1 MILTIEP
8 RELSHYPDTAIID
21 VRSPAEFAIGHIPG
35 AKNIPIFNDEERAL
49 VGTRFNHAGKEAGF
63 MLGLEI
69 VGPKLSSYVKKLN
82 QQIPVKSPLIIY
94 CWRGGMRSNSMAWL
108 FHQAGHDV
116 MLIKGG
122 YKAFR
127 AFIRGQIISLWHY
140 NVVGGMTGSG
150 KTDILHAIK
159 ELGQQVVDLEAIA
172 CHKGSVFGH
181 MGQNHQPSNEQFEID
196 IWDSLRKLDPAKPIF
211 IEDESRSIGKV
222 SMPEEFYQKLQH
234 STMFLVEMEV
244 HERVKRL
251 VSEYGCFSSDE
262 LIENTN
268 KLRKY
273 LGGAAHQ
280 KVIAEIENG
289 NLEVAAE
296 VLLGHYDQKY
306 KESIINK
313 TGRVIVPVGGY
324 STIEDRK
331 DVEGYKS
338 AEDYEN
344 VGGYNTHDIR
354 MAELIIQ
361 KAAQIEA

>member
-8 RELSHYPDTAIID
+8 QQLTDHKDTMIID
-21 VRSPAEFAIGHIPG
+21 VRSPSEYSIGHIPG
-35 AKNIPIFNDEERAL
+35 AMNIPLFDDEERAL

-82 QQIPVKSPLIIY
+82 QLIPVKSPVIIY

-108 FHQAGHDV
+108 FHQAGHEV

-127 AFIRGQIISLWHY
+127 AFIRQQIISVWHFK
-140 NVVGGMTGSG
+140 VVGGMTGSG
-150 KTDILHAIK
+150 KTDILHTLK
-159 ELGQQVVDLEAIA
+159 DLGQQVIDLEAIA

-181 MGQNHQPSNEQFEID
+181 MGQNQQPSNEQFEID
-196 IWDSLRKLDPAKPIF
+196 LWDNLRKLDPAKPIF

-222 SMPEEFYQKLQH
+222 SMPDEFYHKLQH

-251 VSEYGCFSSDE
+251 VNEYGCFNSEE

-273 LGGAAHQ
+273 LGGEAHQ
-280 KVIAEIENG
+280 NAIAEIENG
-289 NLEVAAE
+289 NLEIAAE
-296 VLLGHYDQKY
+296 LLLVHYDKKY

-313 TGRVIVPVGGY
+313 TGRVIVPL
-324 STIEDRK
+324 EDHTG
-331 DVEGYKS
+331 V
-338 AEDYEN
+338 
-344 VGGYNTHDIR
+344 NTHNIR

-361 KAAQIEA
+361 KEAQVETAPPI